1 MQEDKRR
8 CAVDNVIDAQERIC
22 RDFNEKFGDKIGNI
36 DTEPE
41 RERIFILEEML
52 QNAQKLT
59 NESFLRYTQE
69 LIESIDEQELIERKK
84 ANMQQRG

>member
-8 CAVDNVIDAQERIC
+8 RAVGNVIDTQEWIC
-22 RDFNEKFGDKIGNI
+22 RDFNDIFGEKIGDI
-36 DTEPE
+36 DNEPE

-69 LIESIDEQELIERKK
+69 LIESINEQELIERKK